1 MNSVL
6 AVDASKVLEDN
17 WLNTSFGAG
26 DVVTHGVETGL
37 GWVDLDDV
45 LKLGLAALQLI
56 FPELALGFAIFNH
69 LFFWVLALLQHLFHV
84 A

>member
-1 MNSVL
+1 MNNGL
-6 AVDASKVLEDN
+6 CAG
-17 WLNTSFGAG
+17 LNAG
-26 DVVTHGVETGL
+26 NVVSHGVHAGL
-37 GWVDLDDV
+37 SWVDLDDV